1 MMEIELRSFGNS
13 ISFVRLRN
21 SVCQVLKNTPT
32 QIRILSKI
40 RKIRTEANLRK
51 LSGFQ
56 LNHASLQWKKKPHC
70 KLLQTE
76 NLPEVREMVWP
87 KMRMKTTTV

>member
-1 MMEIELRSFGNS
+1 MEIELRSFGNS
-13 ISFVRLRN
+13 ISFVRLGN

-56 LNHASLQWKKKPHC
+56 LNHASLHWKKNLTVNYFKPKTYL
-70 KLLQTE
+70 KLEKWFGQ
-76 NLPEVREMVWP
+76 
-87 KMRMKTTTV
+87 K